1 MDNSGKVILDLC
13 GGTGAWS
20 KPYSE
25 AGYDV
30 ILVTLPAQDVRY
42 YKPPRRVYGILA
54 APPCTD
60 FASSGVR
67 WWPEKDRTKG
77 LLEGLSVVVAC
88 LRIIEITKPVFWAL
102 ENPVG
107 RLPRYIGKYKYT
119 FQPYE
124 YGDPWTKRTC
134 IWGVHNL
141 PIKNLVDP
149 VGSYLGSGH
158 TSRGKTLGIVDHPL
172 LLLEEGHGFLPPDWV
187 LKLPPSADRA
197 TLRSITPPG
206 FARAFYEANK

>member
-1 MDNSGKVILDLC
+1 MTDNSEKIILDLC

-20 KPYSE
+20 APYKG

-30 ILVTLPAQDVRY
+30 RNITLPEHDVRY

-60 FASSGVR
+60 FCISGVR
-67 WWPEKDRTKG
+67 WWKSKDKEKG
-77 LLEGLSVVVAC
+77 LMEALSVVSAC
-88 LRIIEITKPVFWAL
+88 LRIIDKTKPYFWAL

-107 RLPRYIGKYKYT
+107 RLPRFIGKYKYT

-134 IWGVHNL
+134 IWGKHNL
-141 PIKNLVDP
+141 PEKHPVDP
-149 VGSYLGSGH
+149 VGMWTGRSDKS
-158 TSRGKTLGIVDHPL
+158 GIVDHQ
-172 LLLEEGHGFLPPDWV
+172 EYLPPDWIH
-187 LKLPPSADRA
+187 KLPPSADRA
-197 TLRSITPPG
+197 TLRSFTPPG